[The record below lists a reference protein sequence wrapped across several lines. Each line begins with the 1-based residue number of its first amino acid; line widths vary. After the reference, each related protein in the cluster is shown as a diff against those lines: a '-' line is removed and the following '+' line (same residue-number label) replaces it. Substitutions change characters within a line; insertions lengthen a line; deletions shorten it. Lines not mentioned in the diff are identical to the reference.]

1 MCLDRDPLTPEGVH
15 FTREHFSAVMLLH
28 GLANKAK
35 PTLISSHGQTVF
47 QLFHNERGQI
57 DRALAGVAQL
67 H

>member
-1 MCLDRDPLTPEGVH
+1 
-15 FTREHFSAVMLLH
+15 MLLH

-47 QLFHNERGQI
+47 QLFHHERGQI
-57 DRALAGVAQL
+57 DRALASVAQL